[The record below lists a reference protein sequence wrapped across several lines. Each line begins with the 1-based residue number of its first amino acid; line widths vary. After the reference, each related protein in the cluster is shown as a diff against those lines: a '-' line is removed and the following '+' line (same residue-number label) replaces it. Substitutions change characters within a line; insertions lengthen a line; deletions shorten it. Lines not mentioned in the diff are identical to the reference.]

1 MSDSQKPTNWW
12 QTLPGVLTALAGVII
27 AIAGLVALLFQFG
40 ILGSKGGDV
49 RAAATRPAPP
59 AVAAPATPVAPP
71 SAFAT
76 PIPPPGKRTWSEA
89 EAVVLTR
96 DGTTTRLRA
105 DSFSTCVSVVH
116 NLTLDN
122 GQSIPFE
129 RMAGFEVYHSES
141 HASPDAKARLLVEML
156 DGKKVQAT
164 VAAACE
170 VFGDNVEGRFS
181 AHYEGIRSV
190 RFER

>member
-1 MSDSQKPTNWW
+1 MSDSQMPTNWW
-12 QTLPGVLTALAGVII
+12 QTLPGVLTALAGGVI
-27 AIAGLVALLFQFG
+27 AIGGLVTLLFQLG
-40 ILGSKGGDV
+40 ILGSKSDGV
-49 RAAATRPAPP
+49 RSAATRHAPP
-59 AVAAPATPVAPP
+59 PVAAPAPPVPPP

-76 PIPPPGKRTWSEA
+76 PIPPPGKRTWPEA
-89 EAVVLTR
+89 EAVVQTR

-105 DSFSTCVSVVH
+105 DSFAACVSVAH

-129 RMAGFEVYHSES
+129 RMAGFEVYHSDP
-141 HASPDAKARLLVEML
+141 HASPDAKARLLVEMR

-170 VFGDNVEGRFS
+170 LFGDNVEGRFS
-181 AHYEGIRSV
+181 AYYEGIRSV